1 MAGHKQIQLEHP
13 IYSNCWWKFLENQC
27 SSNRHQTRHWPLALK
42 YLSCPFMEHFSST
55 NGLFPPKKQNKTKK
69 TTTVVCSKP
78 LLHIVHCKQMRNVF
92 FWYPITLNVPISIN
106 KLFSLLKLLGY
117 IYSFLSKTCI
127 DSHCTM

>member
-92 FWYPITLNVPISIN
+92 FCFFLVSDNTKCTNKHQQTLFVVKIIRLY
-106 KLFSLLKLLGY
+106 LFILV
-117 IYSFLSKTCI
+117 
-127 DSHCTM
+127 